1 MKLKRWLLGAG
12 GLLLA
17 AGWSGAAGAEESLQ
31 ERLEQLEQRQ
41 TLLERKYEVDQENAA
56 GKAKDLANA
65 TANAKDGFTLT
76 SADKAFALK
85 LWGYV
90 QADGRTFLN
99 DDARALTDQFLLR
112 RVRTTFDGTVS
123 KRAEFRVQPD
133 FGGGSV
139 TLLDAYL
146 DLKYRPQARLKAGKF
161 KAPFGLERLQSS
173 HQTPF
178 VETAHTTNLTP
189 NYDVGL
195 QVHGEL
201 WGGALGYAVGVFNGV
216 ADGGSSDG
224 DTTDNK
230 DFAARI
236 FAHPFRNGHSIAL
249 KELGLGAAATLGKHK
264 GTTASPGL
272 ASYKS
277 PGQNTFFSYRSD
289 VVADGERVRFSPQ
302 AYWYPGRLGF
312 LGEYVTSAQEV
323 KRVTTTVT
331 RTTLTNRAWQ
341 AAVYYVLT
349 GENASYK
356 GVKPKAVFDP
366 AQGTWG
372 AWELAARYHE
382 LTLDPDAFSR
392 YADPAKSAQR
402 ARSWT
407 GGLNWYVNANV
418 KIAADY
424 EYTRFT
430 GGAAGGPRPL
440 ERAVLGRFQVVF

>member
-1 MKLKRWLLGAG
+1 MKRGTRLAAAGAA
-12 GLLLA
+12 LLA
-17 AGWSGAAGAEESLQ
+17 AGWGGADGAEEPLQ
-31 ERLEQLEQRQ
+31 ERLEQLERRQ
-41 TLLERKYEVDQENAA
+41 TALEQRLEAA
-56 GKAKDLANA
+56 SQAAPA
-65 TANAKDGFTLT
+65 TITANARDGFSIR

-90 QADGRTFLN
+90 QADGRAFLN
-99 DDARALTDQFLLR
+99 DDGRALADQFLLR

-123 KRAEFRVQPD
+123 ERAEFRVQPD
-133 FGGGSV
+133 FGGGTV
-139 TLLDAYL
+139 TLWDAYL
-146 DLKYRPQARLKAGKF
+146 DLAYEPRARLRAGKF
-161 KAPFGLERLQSS
+161 KTPFGLERLQSS

-178 VETAHTTNLTP
+178 VEAAHTTSLTP

-195 QVHGEL
+195 QVHGEM
-201 WGGALGYAVGVFNGV
+201 WGGILGYALGIFNGA

-224 DTTDNK
+224 DTSDNK
-230 DFAARI
+230 DFAARV
-236 FAHPFRNGHSIAL
+236 FAHPFRNGPAAAL
-249 KELGLGAAATLGKHK
+249 KELGLGAAATAGKHK

-289 VVADGERVRFSPQ
+289 VVADGDRVRFSPQ

-312 LGEYVTSAQEV
+312 LGEYVASAQEV
-323 KRVTTTVT
+323 KSTTTVT
-331 RTTLTNRAWQ
+331 RDTLTHRAWQ
-341 AAVYYVLT
+341 AAVYFVLT

-366 AQGTWG
+366 GQGTWG

-382 LTLDPDAFSR
+382 LTLDPDAFLR

-418 KIAADY
+418 K
-424 EYTRFT
+424 FGLSHT

-440 ERAVLGRFQVVF
+440 ERAVLGRLQVVF